1 MPVFERECVLPV
13 SAAEAYAWHT
23 RPGAFERLR
32 PPWQRVRVVRRA
44 RGVDD
49 GERMV
54 MHVGVGPVTRRWV
67 AVHRDNVPGV
77 QFADEQV
84 QGPFARWLHTHR
96 FEPLEGDTCRLID
109 HVDYELPGS
118 SAGATLAGGPIEK
131 SLARLFAF
139 RHQRTAADLAR
150 HAEYR
155 DTPRLR
161 VAVSGASGMIGTEL
175 TAFLESGGH
184 EVLRLVRHVPADP
197 GEIRWDP
204 EAHQVADPA
213 ALEELDAVVH
223 LAGANIGK
231 RWTAARKRA
240 IRESRVNGTATLAGA
255 LAGLERPPTVL
266 VSASGMT
273 IYGDRGD
280 EELPET
286 SSLGAGFLPDVARVW
301 EELTGPAR
309 EAGVRTVFTRNALI
323 ISGRGGALG
332 PMLPAFRAGLGG
344 PLGSG
349 RQWVSWIALEDWIG
363 AVYWLMHNDAVEG
376 PVNMASPQA
385 VRQREFARTLGK
397 VLRRPAVV
405 PLPAAAVRAAFG
417 EMGENLLLYSVRV
430 RPDRL
435 VKGGFAYRYPDLESA
450 LRAELGVLPA

>member
-1 MPVFERECVLPV
+1 MPVFERECILPV

-44 RGVDD
+44 HGVGD

-84 QGPFARWLHTHR
+84 QGPFARWVHTHR
-96 FEPLEGDTCRLID
+96 FEPLPDGTCRLID
-109 HVDYELPGS
+109 HVEYELPGGRP
-118 SAGATLAGGPIEK
+118 GAAVAGGPMEK
-131 SLARLFAF
+131 MLTRLFAF
-139 RHQRTAADLAR
+139 RHERTAADLAR

-161 VAVSGASGMIGTEL
+161 VAITGASGMIGTEL
-175 TAFLESGGH
+175 AAFLESGGH
-184 EVLRLVRHVPADP
+184 EVLRLVRRVPRGP

-204 EAHQVADPA
+204 DAHRVTDPA
-213 ALEELDAVVH
+213 ALEGLDAVVH

-240 IRESRVNGTATLAGA
+240 IRESRVNGTATVAGA
-255 LAGLERPPTVL
+255 LAGLERPPEL
-266 VSASGMT
+266 LLSASGMT

-286 SSLGAGFLPDVARVW
+286 SSLGAGFLPDVARAW
-301 EELTGPAR
+301 EELMGPAR
-309 EAGVRTVFTRNALI
+309 EAGIRTVLARNSLV

-332 PMLPAFRAGLGG
+332 PMLPAFKAGLGG
-344 PLGSG
+344 PIGSG

-363 AVYWLMHNDAVEG
+363 AAYRLMHDEAIEG

-397 VLRRPAVV
+397 VLRRPAVL

-417 EMGENLLLYSVRV
+417 EMGESLLLYSIRV

-435 VKGGFAYRYPDLESA
+435 LEGGFPYRYPDLESA